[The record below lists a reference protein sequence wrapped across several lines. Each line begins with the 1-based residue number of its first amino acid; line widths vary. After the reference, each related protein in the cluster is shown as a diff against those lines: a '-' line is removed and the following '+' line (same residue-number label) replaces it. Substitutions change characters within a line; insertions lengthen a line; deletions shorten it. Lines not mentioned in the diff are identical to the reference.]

1 MGAGKKIEHAAET
14 AKGKVK
20 EATGKT
26 VGNERLI
33 AKGKAEQIKGDAAQA
48 GQKVKDALKH

>member
-1 MGAGKKIEHAAET
+1 MGAGKKIKHTAET

-20 EATGKT
+20 ETTGKS

-33 AKGKAEQIKGDAAQA
+33 AKGKAEQIKGDVAQA
-48 GQKVKDALKH
+48 GQKTKDAMKH

>member
-1 MGAGKKIEHAAET
+1 MSTGKKIKHTAET

-20 EATGKT
+20 ETAGEA

-33 AKGKAEQIKGDAAQA
+33 AKGKAEQVKGDLGQA
-48 GQKVKDALKH
+48 GQKVKDAFKH